1 MKLNKMAPSDLKRL
15 ARHPDIPFDPDKIY
29 DTPEKNLYETKKDLT
44 KQTCLVDKEIR
55 EKQRRDNAKKGIYP
69 AYVSLYA
76 LIKIIPKFLSL
87 DATAVSVFR
96 LYESTS
102 KQVNDW
108 ARRAVR
114 RAPDK
119 FTLTD
124 VIELLL
130 LEQKSPELLLMQ
142 KYEVLQ
148 ITSITQAVSYSAAL
162 KQMKLQ
168 LALARRLE
176 QKDKELH
183 NKDKIITN
191 YEKEIV
197 LLKASLAAGH
207 GNDKRQNALNLKKLN
222 PCMSNTAIAKA
233 VGLGRTTVSNLFNQP
248 ENKLVDGCT

>member
-1 MKLNKMAPSDLKRL
+1 
-15 ARHPDIPFDPDKIY
+15 
-29 DTPEKNLYETKKDLT
+29 
-44 KQTCLVDKEIR
+44 
-55 EKQRRDNAKKGIYP
+55 
-69 AYVSLYA
+69 
-76 LIKIIPKFLSL
+76 
-87 DATAVSVFR
+87 
-96 LYESTS
+96 
-102 KQVNDW
+102 
-108 ARRAVR
+108 
-114 RAPDK
+114 
-119 FTLTD
+119 
-124 VIELLL
+124 
-130 LEQKSPELLLMQ
+130 MQ

-233 VGLGRTTVSNLFNQP
+233 VGLGRTTVSNLFNQT

>member
-15 ARHPDIPFDPDKIY
+15 ARRPDIPFDPDKIY
-29 DTPEKNLYETKKDLT
+29 DTPEKNPYETKRDLT
-44 KQTCLVDKEIR
+44 KQTYLVDKEIR
-55 EKQRRDNAKKGIYP
+55 ERQRRDNAKKGIYP
-69 AYVSLYA
+69 AYVDLYA

-87 DATAVSVFR
+87 DATAVSIFR

-102 KQVNDW
+102 NQVNDW

-114 RAPDK
+114 RAPNK
-119 FTLTD
+119 STLTT
-124 VIELLL
+124 VIELL

-168 LALARRLE
+168 LALAKRLE
-176 QKDKELH
+176 QKDNELH

-222 PCMSNTAIAKA
+222 PCMSKTAIAKA